1 MTPDRFHTTITHD
14 EPVSWLRARI
24 DLWRMI
30 SIYQAVP
37 VENVP
42 SPQPGALGRIALHVN
57 HTPPCLGM
65 QAALLLGWDG
75 KP

>member
-1 MTPDRFHTTITHD
+1 
-14 EPVSWLRARI
+14 
-24 DLWRMI
+24 MI